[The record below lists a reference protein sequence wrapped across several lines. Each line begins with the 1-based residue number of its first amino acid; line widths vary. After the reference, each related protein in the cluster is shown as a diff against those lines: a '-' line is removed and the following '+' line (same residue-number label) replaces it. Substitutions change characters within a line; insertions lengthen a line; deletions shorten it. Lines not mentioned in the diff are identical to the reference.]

1 MGPIRF
7 TAVLALA
14 LLAAGCA
21 SKSPIAPTPTDPG
34 LSRDRGE
41 VAIAECGF
49 SAHVLAIDGNADY
62 RGKPLEGRFA
72 LEPGE
77 HTFTIALD
85 PDAPGAEGLSPE
97 PRRIRFEMA
106 AGHTYDISAYAQAV
120 SGRRWA
126 LVITNRTTGED
137 LINPYR
143 SATSAVGL
151 P

>member
-7 TAVLALA
+7 TAVLALI

-21 SKSPIAPTPTDPG
+21 SQSPIAPTPTQSGMAADQ
-34 LSRDRGE
+34 GE
-41 VAIAECGF
+41 VTIAECGF
-49 SAHVLAIDGNADY
+49 SAHVLAIDGNPDY
-62 RGKPLEGRFA
+62 RGKPLECRFA

-85 PDAPGAEGLSPE
+85 PGAPGADGLSPK

-120 SGRRWA
+120 SGQAWA
-126 LVITNRTTGED
+126 LVVTNRTTGED

-143 SATSAVGL
+143 SAIPALGM